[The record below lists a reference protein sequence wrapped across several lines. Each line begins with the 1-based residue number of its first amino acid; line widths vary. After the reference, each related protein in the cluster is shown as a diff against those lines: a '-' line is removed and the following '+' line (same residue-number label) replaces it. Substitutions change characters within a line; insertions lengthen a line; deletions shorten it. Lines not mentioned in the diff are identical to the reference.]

1 MKYMLDTNICIYIIK
16 KKPFKVIEALKKIEI
31 GEIGLS
37 VITLAE
43 LEYGVEKS
51 QQREKNKI
59 ALTGFLTPFK
69 ILPFSLKAAANFGE
83 IRAFLEKKGKSVG
96 AYDLLIGA
104 HALSENAALVTNNIK
119 DFTNVPNLLLENW
132 SE

>member
-16 KKPFKVIEALKKIEI
+16 NKPLKVIEALKKVEI
-31 GEIGLS
+31 GQICLS

-51 QQREKNKI
+51 QQREKNKL
-59 ALTGFLTPFK
+59 ALTGFLIPFE
-69 ILPFSLKAAANFGE
+69 ILPFPLKAATKFGE

-104 HALSENAALVTNNIK
+104 HALSEDAVLVTNNIK
-119 DFTNVPNLLLENW
+119 DFSNIPNLLLENW
-132 SE
+132 AE